1 MDLEQLREL
10 IQVFESADIA
20 EIEIEEE
27 GRRICLK
34 KAAATVVAPVPGLP
48 QAAPVPMPGYE
59 QYVST
64 APRAPQPPPAS
75 SGGAPTDAGKSGEA
89 EAPDGDDGLVTIDSP
104 IVGVFYEAPAPGEPP
119 YVSQG
124 DEVDEGQTIC
134 IVEAMKLMNEIA
146 AEFPCV
152 VERVLVENAE
162 PVEFGQPLFSV
173 RPLNAD

>member
-1 MDLEQLREL
+1 VDLEQLREL

-34 KAAATVVAPVPGLP
+34 KAAATVMAPMAGHPQVAS
-48 QAAPVPMPGYE
+48 APMPGYE
-59 QYVST
+59 QYISAT
-64 APRAPQPPPAS
+64 APTPQQPAP
-75 SGGAPTDAGKSGEA
+75 SGGASAETGKQGEA
-89 EAPDGDDGLVTIDSP
+89 EAPEEDDGLVTINSP
-104 IVGVFYEAPAPGEPP
+104 IVGVFYEAPAPGESP

-146 AEFPCV
+146 AEFPCI

>member
-34 KAAATVVAPVPGLP
+34 KAAATVVAPVAGLP

-59 QYVST
+59 QYVSA
-64 APRAPQPPPAS
+64 APAAPQPPAP
-75 SGGAPTDAGKSGEA
+75 SGGAPTEAGKSGEA
-89 EAPDGDDGLVTIDSP
+89 EAPEEDDGLVTINSP
-104 IVGVFYEAPAPGEPP
+104 IVGVFYEAPAPGESP

-146 AEFPCV
+146 AEFACV